1 MRYIAVYSASRYDA
15 IELELCTMVF
25 EVVKLHSRL

>member
-1 MRYIAVYSASRYDA
+1 MHHIAVYSASSCDA

-25 EVVKLHSRL
+25 EVVKLHGSF